1 MGVFDGAICDAAMK
15 KIAAGDM
22 DGVDIIYK
30 HLGKQIYTLALSIL
44 GNETAAEDVMQ
55 ETFLRIMNSAGTYV
69 PERGGA
75 RTWILAVTRNLA
87 IDRER
92 KEHAGLW
99 ADLSEDVPAEDVYA
113 RIDDA
118 DEAERILG
126 ALDGTERQIVVLR
139 VVQRLKWKEV
149 AGIIGRS
156 ESRTRMIFSDAV
168 GKIRK
173 ITGKGKSDEGIQ
185 NDTQEV

>member
-1 MGVFDGAICDAAMK
+1 MGVFDSAACDAAMK
-15 KIAAGDM
+15 KIATGDM

-30 HLGKQIYTLALSIL
+30 YLGKKIYTLALSIL

-55 ETFLRIMNSAGTYV
+55 ETFLRIMNSADTYV

-75 RTWILAVTRNLA
+75 KTWILSVARNIA

-126 ALDGTERQIVVLR
+126 TLDVTEKQIVVLR
-139 VVQRLKWKEV
+139 VVQRLKWKEI

-156 ESRTRMIFSDAV
+156 ESHTRKKFSDAV
-168 GKIRK
+168 DKIRK
-173 ITGKGKSDEGIQ
+173 VTGEGKK
-185 NDTQEV
+185 